1 MLIINV
7 IIYQPKTKYKHGGSY
22 FYKNKKYRR
31 LEKEIKIFFSGIL
44 FQKFQIF
51 PIWAFWENAQCLV
64 GAFL

>member
-51 PIWAFWENAQCLV
+51 PIWAF
-64 GAFL
+64 